1 MDFGAEVDTA
11 LTAVEGAVLV
21 VSAASGVETQTVAA
35 FRKLREAGVRT
46 ILFVNKLDNPERRR
60 PLPFIPRRIAMVTS
74 ESGAVIHDMCDVISR
89 RFPNVEIRLWPAT
102 VKLAGT
108 PQFDMQ
114 GGITWDTSRISEG
127 LLFVKNI
134 DTGIDSVISAETPR
148 NIYDTRGRLVRANAT
163 NTEGLP
169 AGIYVCEG
177 RKFVVRP

>member
-1 MDFGAEVDTA
+1 MLIIEAQRCATA
-11 LTAVEGAVLV
+11 
-21 VSAASGVETQTVAA
+21 TQTGCSTIEGVANM
-35 FRKLREAGVRT
+35 T
-46 ILFVNKLDNPERRR
+46 INGTIRVVPARFCNLQVGDS
-60 PLPFIPRRIAMVTS
+60 IRIFTA
-74 ESGAVIHDMCDVISR
+74 
-89 RFPNVEIRLWPAT
+89 NVFS
-102 VKLAGT
+102 GT
-108 PQFDMQ
+108 PQIAAE
-114 GGITWDTSRISEG
+114 GPYEWDASRISEG